1 MSAAIGGDVEAA
13 GQADRPEGDLGA
25 SVPAAAASVV
35 AERDPVG
42 EMRTHHF
49 LRRLDHNRII
59 QAIKRAE
66 GKSSGQIRV
75 FIQRWKFEGDA
86 LPRAERKFF
95 QLGMQKT
102 TGRNA
107 VLIFVAPREQK
118 YAVVGDVG
126 VHEKCGEAF
135 WQKLVNDM
143 RCHFKNEDFNR
154 AIILAISE
162 VGKLLSAHFPRT
174 GDTINELPDE
184 IVQG

>member
-1 MSAAIGGDVEAA
+1 MGSVAA
-13 GQADRPEGDLGA
+13 GA
-25 SVPAAAASVV
+25 PAV
-35 AERDPVG
+35 AGERAVAG
-42 EMRTHHF
+42 NKVRTHSF

-59 QAIKRAE
+59 QAIKKAE

-75 FIQRWKFEGDA
+75 FVQRWKFEGDA

-102 TGRNA
+102 TSRNA

-126 VHEKCGEAF
+126 VHEKCGKEF
-135 WQKLVNDM
+135 WTKLVDDM
-143 RCHFKNEDFNR
+143 QAHFKKEDFNR

-162 VGKLLSAHFPRT
+162 VGKLLAAHFPRT
-174 GDTINELPDE
+174 ADTINELPDE

>member
-1 MSAAIGGDVEAA
+1 M
-13 GQADRPEGDLGA
+13 
-25 SVPAAAASVV
+25 

-49 LRRLDHNRII
+49 LRRLDHKRIV
-59 QAIKRAE
+59 QAIKKAE

-75 FIQRWKFEGDA
+75 FIQRGKFEGDA

-102 TGRNA
+102 TSRNA

-126 VHEKCGEAF
+126 VHERCGKEF
-135 WQKLVNDM
+135 WKKLVNDM
-143 RCHFKNEDFNR
+143 QAHFKNEDFNR
-154 AIILAISE
+154 AVILAISE
-162 VGKLLSAHFPRT
+162 IEKLLAAHFPRT